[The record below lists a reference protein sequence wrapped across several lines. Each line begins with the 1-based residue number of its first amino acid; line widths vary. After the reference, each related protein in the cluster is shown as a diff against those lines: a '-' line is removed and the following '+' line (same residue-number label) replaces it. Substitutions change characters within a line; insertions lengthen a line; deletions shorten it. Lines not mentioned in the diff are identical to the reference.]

1 MNFGEAQLV
10 KINFEK
16 VIQTRDLPDIMYN
29 PEVRQ
34 TFKIRTVWT
43 EIVTVVASNNSVLA
57 LLGLY

>member
-34 TFKIRTVWT
+34 TFKIRTVRT

>member
-34 TFKIRTVWT
+34 TFKIWTVRT